1 MIKVKNISSS
11 NVTLICT
18 PLHFRRPL
26 TPSREIAL
34 TREVYD
40 ELSFDPGFQTLVEIG
55 ILKVSGAEEENA
67 AVIESSMTS
76 LSRDEIKKIFEEK
89 NYAEFAKT
97 IQDVSPATK
106 ESIIVLRGQGFNY
119 RYTFY
124 SDNTYAS
131 WDQFY
136 SHEIKIDNLDQELR
150 NIKEISKE
158 EYNEAFEKMIE
169 GMIIE
174 HKNYFNDVD
183 KQNFQRR

>member
-67 AVIESSMTS
+67 AVIESSLTS

-106 ESIIVLRGQGFNY
+106 ESIIALAVEMR
-119 RYTFY
+119 
-124 SDNTYAS
+124 
-131 WDQFY
+131 
-136 SHEIKIDNLDQELR
+136 I
-150 NIKEISKE
+150 
-158 EYNEAFEKMIE
+158 
-169 GMIIE
+169 
-174 HKNYFNDVD
+174 VD
-183 KQNFQRR
+183 KGFVSLINKYCDIDVLSAIANQAE